1 MIVRFLKRRYCFIA
15 DNMEKKILIAD
26 DEVVFRKLISDFL
39 KKDGYFVIEA
49 DNGKE
54 ALYLYQNNSDVDL
67 VILDVMMP
75 ELDGYEVCK
84 NIRNIDK
91 KVPILILTAKDREE
105 DQINAFESG
114 ADDYISKP
122 FSFPILMLRIKA
134 LIKRSAVG
142 DDILIYNNI
151 KIDIPQ
157 HQVFVN
163 DTIVDLTPKEFEL
176 LVYLINNRKIVISR
190 EKILSQIWGYDYFG
204 DNRTVDTHIK
214 NLRIKLNDDGSLI
227 KTIRGY
233 GYKIE

>member
-1 MIVRFLKRRYCFIA
+1 
-15 DNMEKKILIAD
+15 MEKKILIAD